1 MHFIHYN
8 HLISVQARA
17 SVLARCMSSIVLYAF
32 FCTEKKSLK
41 LSLTVA
47 KKWTLCNGMNDK
59 WPWHCHNDI
68 CENKFGA
75 NFRVRSHCCTVVCF
89 NIRSKSIC
97 YTELLIFLENIWI
110 IFLILQVCLRKTSK
124 FQFFILICACFYIFK
139 PSKRPFW
146 CRFGVLNEMSLWYAI
161 KYGW

>member
-41 LSLTVA
+41 LSLIVA

-75 NFRVRSHCCTVVCF
+75 NFRVRSHYCTVVCF
-89 NIRSKSIC
+89 NIRLKPIC
-97 YTELLIFLENIWI
+97 YTELLIFFGKYVNY
-110 IFLILQVCLRKTSK
+110 FFN
-124 FQFFILICACFYIFK
+124 FQSLFTKNMKISIFYINLCLF
-139 PSKRPFW
+139 
-146 CRFGVLNEMSLWYAI
+146 LHI
-161 KYGW
+161 